1 LSLFLLGLP
10 LAIIEDAR
18 QIYLPILIQF
28 KQEDCINFTNIWLW
42 LTDEFIGGNRLSEM
56 AGTDVQQHLEITHNY
71 QALYAFHLANLISG
85 YTFGNYSLAVGH
97 AALALKSEDAAYGI
111 LMSAAHNF
119 YYSLALLALIS
130 STQSPYELELD
141 QVIANQ
147 KKLRHL
153 ANHAP
158 SNFLHKLQLVEA
170 EIYRVQG
177 HRSEAIES
185 YECAIATAKANQFI
199 QEEALANEL
208 AAKFYLD
215 WGKEKVAAGYM
226 QEAYYGYARW
236 GAKAKTDDLESR
248 YPQLLRPILQA
259 AAQSFNVFETLSSIA
274 APNLS
279 IHSSTNI
286 SSSSSSSVNTV
297 LDFAAIIKASQ
308 SLAGTIQLDELL
320 HQLTHIILQNS
331 GGDRCALILP
341 NSGKEWSVV
350 AIATPTS
357 TELCAEPIEGNAKL
371 PVKLIQYVKNTQ
383 EVVIVDEGKTE
394 LPVIGQYLSQHQP
407 KSLLCLPILNQ
418 VQLMGI
424 LYLENSAT
432 SNVFTRD
439 RIVILNFLC
448 TQAAISITNAQL
460 YAEKVKYT
468 YTLEQKV
475 AERTSE
481 LQCANE
487 ELYRLATMDGLTQV
501 ANRRHFD
508 KQLDLEWERLKREQ
522 LALSLILFDVDYF
535 KRYND
540 CYGHQAGDTCLIQV
554 AQAATEGV
562 CRAGDL
568 VARYGGEEFVI
579 VLPNTD
585 LEGAIATAKRIQ
597 QALRA
602 KAVPHERSEVNS
614 IVSISLGITS
624 VIPCSQ
630 LSPKM
635 LISTADEALYVA
647 KQQGR
652 DRYAIGEIGASL
664 GKSD

>member
-1 LSLFLLGLP
+1 MLF
-10 LAIIEDAR
+10 
-18 QIYLPILIQF
+18 
-28 KQEDCINFTNIWLW
+28 WL
-42 LTDEFIGGNRLSEM
+42 F
-56 AGTDVQQHLEITHNY
+56 QQ
-71 QALYAFHLANLISG
+71 ALISG
-85 YTFGNYSLAVGH
+85 
-97 AALALKSEDAAYGI
+97 
-111 LMSAAHNF
+111 
-119 YYSLALLALIS
+119 
-130 STQSPYELELD
+130 
-141 QVIANQ
+141 
-147 KKLRHL
+147 
-153 ANHAP
+153 
-158 SNFLHKLQLVEA
+158 
-170 EIYRVQG
+170 
-177 HRSEAIES
+177 
-185 YECAIATAKANQFI
+185 
-199 QEEALANEL
+199 
-208 AAKFYLD
+208 
-215 WGKEKVAAGYM
+215 
-226 QEAYYGYARW
+226 
-236 GAKAKTDDLESR
+236 
-248 YPQLLRPILQA
+248 
-259 AAQSFNVFETLSSIA
+259 
-274 APNLS
+274 
-279 IHSSTNI
+279 
-286 SSSSSSSVNTV
+286 
-297 LDFAAIIKASQ
+297 
-308 SLAGTIQLDELL
+308 
-320 HQLTHIILQNS
+320 
-331 GGDRCALILP
+331 
-341 NSGKEWSVV
+341 
-350 AIATPTS
+350 
-357 TELCAEPIEGNAKL
+357 
-371 PVKLIQYVKNTQ
+371 
-383 EVVIVDEGKTE
+383 
-394 LPVIGQYLSQHQP
+394 
-407 KSLLCLPILNQ
+407 
-418 VQLMGI
+418 
-424 LYLENSAT
+424 
-432 SNVFTRD
+432 
-439 RIVILNFLC
+439 
-448 TQAAISITNAQL
+448 QAAISITNAQL

-522 LALSLILFDVDYF
+522 LPLSLILFDVDYF

-585 LEGAIATAKRIQ
+585 LQGAIATAKRIQ

-664 GKSD
+664 DKSD